1 MLARRIDHSN
11 LLAIALTAAAA
22 VYVGWKISQSPEQ
35 AVQFA
40 FNGLSVGAVYALL
53 AIGFTL
59 VYSTVWYF
67 DLYYGAAAALGAY
80 GVFYLRSQ
88 ETLGGLYAVNSLVVN
103 AIFAAVTAG
112 VVAWALYES
121 MYPRFRSRF
130 DRPVLFG
137 SGGALA
143 AGVGIYTG
151 FVLTNPKDL
160 HLTLSPVIALG
171 FAALVTWLLYQAYRR
186 RLFGPRLA
194 GARCRHRCGDQWP
207 WGRTAPISSPI
218 RPTQSST

>member
-22 VYVGWKISQSPEQ
+22 AYVGWKISQSPEQ

-67 DLYYGAAAALGAY
+67 DLYYGAAAALGARTASSTC
-80 GVFYLRSQ
+80 GLRRH
-88 ETLGGLYAVNSLVVN
+88 LAAYIAVNSLVVN
-103 AIFAAVTAG
+103 ALFAAVTAG

-130 DRPVLFG
+130 ESSRPVWHC
-137 SGGALA
+137 GGALA
-143 AGVGIYTG
+143 AGAGIYTG
-151 FVLTNPKDL
+151 FVLSNPTDL
-160 HLTLSPVIALG
+160 HLTLSPG
-171 FAALVTWLLYQAYRR
+171 HRS
-186 RLFGPRLA
+186 RLRCTRDLA
-194 GARCRHRCGDQWP
+194 TVP
-207 WGRTAPISSPI
+207 SLS
-218 RPTQSST
+218 